1 MKYQTR
7 AGMLGRIAGLCLI
20 GCVVVLGVCQ
30 SDLLAQVERGTIAG
44 TVRDPSGAATP
55 NVGITVTNV
64 ATGVEYKTQTND
76 SGEFVAPNLIPGDY
90 SITATLTGF
99 KTLQRKGIVLQVN
112 GRSAVEL
119 TLEVGEVTQEVEVT
133 AAAPLL
139 QSESSALGNVISR
152 RDISELPL
160 NGRSVFNLAPLTA
173 GCDDQ
178 ELPAS
183 TQTTPTFPTTRAPRR
198 DCP

>member
-1 MKYQTR
+1 MKYQTQ
-7 AGMLGRIAGLCLI
+7 AGILQRIAGFCLT
-20 GCVVVLGVCQ
+20 GGLLLLGACQ
-30 SDLLAQVERGTIAG
+30 LTILAQVERGTIAG

-55 NVGITVTNV
+55 NVAIVVTNV
-64 ATGVEYKTQTND
+64 ATGVEYRTQTND
-76 SGEFVAPNLIPGDY
+76 TGEFVAPNLIPGDY

-112 GRSAVEL
+112 GRTAVDL

-139 QSESSALGNVISR
+139 QSESSALGTVISR

-173 GCDDQ
+173 GVTNGIARHQ
-178 ELPAS
+178 R
-183 TQTTPTFPTTRAPRR
+183 Q
-198 DCP
+198 